1 MLSAVSSL
9 LGKRDAPS
17 ESDASLPPMHFNM
30 GVDDDDEDEQ
40 ELKAKKVR
48 LALELKKLE
57 AVEKRCSE
65 DLELPAGFD
74 SEKWGFMMAFEEQQR
89 DVMTLV
95 EWDALSKR
103 IRDRIV
109 YFATKKAIVKKKL
122 AQKKNFS
129 KIEGLRNQAK
139 KQRKSVV
146 GVRDSILEINSQEL

>member
-9 LGKRDAPS
+9 LGKRDASS
-17 ESDASLPPMHFNM
+17 EPMPPMHFNM

-40 ELKAKKVR
+40 ELKAKKMR
-48 LALELKKLE
+48 LALDLKHLE
-57 AVEKRCSE
+57 AVETRCSQ
-65 DLELPAGFD
+65 DLEQPAGFD
-74 SEKWGFMMAFEEQQR
+74 LERWGFLTTFEEQQR
-89 DVMTLV
+89 EVQPLTLM

-109 YFATKKAIVKKKL
+109 YFNTKKAIVKKKL
-122 AQKKNFS
+122 AQKRNFA